1 MRGMHRPSLIQFGLF
16 LGMAMLSIAWGQK
29 EAISDPD
36 GLANVR
42 AAPSTGTAIITSVNA
57 DEPFEYEK
65 ARKRSGRR

>member
-1 MRGMHRPSLIQFGLF
+1 LPEGGE
-16 LGMAMLSIAWGQK
+16 K

-42 AAPSTGTAIITSVNA
+42 AAPDTGTAIITSVNA